1 MAWTTII
8 GSDDLAVH
16 VGNPDWVVCD
26 CRFSLT
32 DPGAGRRAY
41 NAGHIP
47 GARYVDLDR
56 DLAGPRT
63 DTSGRHP
70 LPNPA
75 ALAQLLGEWGTDERV
90 QVVAYDDAGGTIAA
104 RLWWLLRWL
113 GHEAVAVLDGG
124 WSRWCAEQ
132 RDTSSTIPTPRQR
145 RFEPRPD
152 TRAWLSTDALAQLV
166 QGGAITLV
174 DARSRERFRGDQEPM
189 DPVAGH
195 VPGALNR
202 PCLDN
207 LDPTGRMRT
216 AAHLRDEFARLLAG
230 SGAPVVHMCG
240 SGITACHNQLAMAVA
255 GLPASRLYVGS
266 WSEWIRDP
274 RRPIATGAD

>member
-1 MAWTTII
+1 MPWTNII
-8 GSDDLAVH
+8 DSDGLAVH
-16 VGNPDWVVCD
+16 AGHPDWVVCD
-26 CRFSLT
+26 CRFDLA
-32 DPGAGRRAY
+32 DPRAGRRAY
-41 NAGHIP
+41 DAGHIP
-47 GARYVDLDR
+47 GARYADLDL

-70 LPNPA
+70 LPDPA
-75 ALAQLLGEWGTDERV
+75 ALAQRLGEWGIDERV

-113 GHEAVAVLDGG
+113 GHDAVAVLDGG

-132 RDTSSTIPTPRQR
+132 RETSNTIPTPLQR
-145 RFEPRPD
+145 HFEPRPD
-152 TRAWLSTDALAQLV
+152 SRAWLNTDALTQLLRAD
-166 QGGAITLV
+166 AITLV
-174 DARSRERFRGDQEPM
+174 DARSRERFRGEHEPI

-202 PCLDN
+202 PCLEN
-207 LDPTGRMRT
+207 LDATGRMRP
-216 AAHLRDEFARLLAG
+216 APQLRHEFAKLLAG

-266 WSEWIRDP
+266 WSE
-274 RRPIATGAD
+274 

>member
-32 DPGAGRRAY
+32 DSTAGRRAY
-41 NAGHIP
+41 DAGHIP

-70 LPNPA
+70 LPDSA
-75 ALAQLLGEWGTDERV
+75 VLARRLGKWGIDEGV

-124 WSRWCAEQ
+124 WSRWCVEQ
-132 RDTSSTIPTPRQR
+132 RETSSALPTPQRR

-152 TRAWLSTDALAQLV
+152 ARAWLTTDALTQLLESD
-166 QGGAITLV
+166 AITLV
-174 DARSRERFRGDQEPM
+174 DARSKARFRGEHEPI

-207 LDPTGRMRT
+207 LDRTGRMRP
-216 AAHLRDEFARLLAG
+216 AAQLRHEFTRLLAG
-230 SGAPVVHMCG
+230 SSAPVVHMCG
-240 SGITACHNQLAMAVA
+240 SGVTACHNQLAMAVA

-266 WSEWIRDP
+266 WSAWIRDP
-274 RRPIATGAD
+274 RRPTATTSD